1 MLSPDFVPEVVD
13 VIPHG
18 DYTVDVIFRDG
29 KQTKFDAKDI
39 VGRGVFAPLEDKELF
54 VNSCLVMNR
63 TLSWDIYGN
72 RNSEESLDIDPLVLY
87 SLDS

>member
-1 MLSPDFVPEVVD
+1 LVD
-13 VIPHG
+13 LRKG
-18 DYTVDVIFRDG
+18 DG

-39 VGRGVFAPLEDKELF
+39 VGRGVFAPLEDKEIF
-54 VNSCLVMNR
+54 VNICLVMNR

-87 SLDS
+87 SLDD